1 MNKLEVGMFVKFK
14 DKNGCT
20 YIRKVID
27 GYKEHWYGCKVD
39 KNANNVPYVSDKNI
53 INYSFNIIDL
63 IEVGDYVNY
72 HRIEIFYD
80 TYNPRTEEYEDIL
93 GIAIYDDA
101 NMDCIS
107 EVRPLSSLKIYSI
120 VTKEQF
126 EQMKYEVE

>member
-1 MNKLEVGMFVKFK
+1 MTLEVGMYVRFK

-53 INYSFNIIDL
+53 INYSYNIIDL
-63 IEVGDYVNY
+63 IEVGDYVNGKQV
-72 HRIEIFYD
+72 IE
-80 TYNPRTEEYEDIL
+80 TYYKSDEKWHLEIVDSRLLTHDE
-93 GIAIYDDA
+93 
-101 NMDCIS
+101 
-107 EVRPLSSLKIYSI
+107 LKHVNIQSI

-126 EQMKYEVE
+126 ESMEYKK